1 MGSIRVPGTKIPE
14 LSSLILI
21 IIMTTIGTFTI
32 FNLSPHSQEIDTI
45 LPFSYLG
52 FYFFYIPLT
61 VLVHLSALHLLLCR
75 DCLQGP
81 KSWKMGGAEPESPS
95 GIVGEHG

>member
-1 MGSIRVPGTKIPE
+1 MRMGSIRVPGTKILE

-21 IIMTTIGTFTI
+21 TIMATIGTFTI
-32 FNLSPHSQEIDTI
+32 INLSPHSQETDTI
-45 LPFSYLG
+45 LLFSYLG

-61 VLVHLSALHLLLCR
+61 VFVHFSALHLLLSR

-81 KSWKMGGAEPESPS
+81 KSWKMKESQRVPL
-95 GIVGEHG
+95 GL